1 MLLREWHYTWTFHNG
16 DTTEEEVTFDGLI
29 NASGTI
35 QAIVVVAGDNT
46 AGATITLNIEDAAGA
61 SLYTKAAIA
70 HDATTTLT
78 AASEAPNP
86 SPEVAIVDS
95 GNIGLTPSADP
106 TSDYVITVY
115 IYYVTEEEEVD
126 GKLPILTADR
136 NGGAIQGALCPISTL
151 RMAFYDHSEQ
161 SLPFDSTTVRV
172 VRLMATQDCYICF
185 VDHNTLKTATKY
197 DMPLKANIVEYFS
210 IRQGI
215 IGIAAIRASAD
226 GFLYITSMA

>member
-1 MLLREWHYTWTFHNG
+1 MLLREWHYTWTFHTG
-16 DTTEEEVTFDGLI
+16 DTAEEEVTFDGLI
-29 NASGTI
+29 NALGTI
-35 QAIVVVAGDNT
+35 QSIVIVAGDNT
-46 AGATITLNIEDAAGA
+46 AGSTITLDIENTAGT

-86 SPEVAIVDS
+86 SPEVEIADG

-106 TSDYVITVY
+106 TSDFVITVY
-115 IYYVTEEEEVD
+115 IYYVTEETEVD
-126 GKLPILTADR
+126 GKLPTLSYDR
-136 NGGAIQGALCPISTL
+136 NGLGVQGALCPISTL

-161 SLPFDSTTVRV
+161 SLPFAAEIKV
-172 VRLMATQDCYICF
+172 VRLIATQDCYICF
-185 VDHNTLKTATKY
+185 VDKNTLKTATKY
-197 DMPLKANIVEYFS
+197 DMLLKANIVEYFS

-215 IGIAAIRASAD
+215 IGIAALRASAD